1 MPIFNENYIYLLIN
15 GICKLYLGHIVN
27 IFLIWTG
34 TLVKLNKFIAK
45 IKKVYPSIKFDFNY
59 SSNSVNFLDTT
70 VKKIFHEKTFHSKQ
84 IVKLIFTKNQ
94 NTLSL

>member
-45 IKKVYPSIKFDFNY
+45 IKKSIHQL
-59 SSNSVNFLDTT
+59 NSTSIIQAT
-70 VKKIFHEKTFHSKQ
+70 V
-84 IVKLIFTKNQ
+84 
-94 NTLSL
+94 